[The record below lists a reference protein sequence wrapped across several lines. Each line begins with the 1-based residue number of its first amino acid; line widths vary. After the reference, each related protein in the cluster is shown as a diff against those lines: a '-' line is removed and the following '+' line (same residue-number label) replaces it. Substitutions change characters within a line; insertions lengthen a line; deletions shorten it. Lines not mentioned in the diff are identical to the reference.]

1 MKKFGFATFATLS
14 SFLFSLTLMAQ
25 QPANK
30 PTMTDLGKFDKWQ
43 AASFDENGKTACFM
57 LTDATKSE
65 AIEGSYSNRGR
76 VYLMITHRPA
86 ANSLDTV
93 TMFSGY
99 PYKLN
104 SEVTIQVDGGAKHI
118 LFTQDDKAWTK
129 DAASDKL
136 LVDNMRKGKNL
147 TVLGVSVRNT
157 KTRDTFSLTGF
168 SKAYAAINAACQVN
182 R

>member
-1 MKKFGFATFATLS
+1 MKKFGFVSLAGLS
-14 SFLFSLTLMAQ
+14 SLLFSLAVVAQ

-30 PTMTDLGKFDKWQ
+30 PTMTDLGKFDNWQ
-43 AASFDENGKTACFM
+43 AASFDENGKIGCFM
-57 LTDATKSE
+57 MSDAAKSE

-86 ANSLDTV
+86 ANSIDTV
-93 TMFSGY
+93 TMFTGY
-99 PYKLN
+99 TYKLS
-104 SEVTIQVDGGAKHI
+104 SEVTIQVDGGSKHI
-118 LFTQDDKAWTK
+118 LFTQDDKAWVK
-129 DAASDKL
+129 DAAGDKI

-147 TVLGVSVRNT
+147 TVLGISSRNT

-168 SKAYAAINAACQVN
+168 SKAYAAINTACNVS